1 MINEEFFIALSPI
14 DNEPIKFKM
23 HMNEE
28 LKVGGWFILPPD
40 ANFEEEV
47 EIWESRQNFYESF
60 T

>member
-23 HMNEE
+23 HMKKE
-28 LKVGGWFILPPD
+28 LKSIGWVILPSD
-40 ANFEEEV
+40 ADLEEEID
-47 EIWESRQNFYESF
+47 IWESRQNFYESF

>member
-23 HMNEE
+23 HMKEE
-28 LKVGGWFILPPD
+28 LKAGGWDILLPN

-47 EIWESRQNFYESF
+47 EIWEMRQNFYESY

>member
-14 DNEPIKFKM
+14 DKEPIKFKM
-23 HMNEE
+23 HMQEE
-28 LKVGGWFILPPD
+28 LKVGGWDILPSD
-40 ANFEEEV
+40 TNFEEEV